1 MIFTDHRFVRL
12 QSWLTIDMLFRE
24 VIKYFL
30 RLRSLRAILPYD
42 SETHCLSVHI
52 VFAY

>member
-24 VIKYFL
+24 VIKQERTL
-30 RLRSLRAILPYD
+30 QLSARLTDTRYSAI
-42 SETHCLSVHI
+42 ECV
-52 VFAY
+52 